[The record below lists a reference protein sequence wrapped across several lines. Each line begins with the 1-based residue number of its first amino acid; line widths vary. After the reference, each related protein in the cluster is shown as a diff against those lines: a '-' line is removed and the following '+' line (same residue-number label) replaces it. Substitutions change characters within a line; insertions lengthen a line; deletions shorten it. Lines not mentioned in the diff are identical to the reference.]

1 MKADFIHEPELEF
14 GNGGRHID
22 VRFGLTHFGPLDAGG
37 TGRQAIR
44 VGVVGDDATIELF
57 HSWLAKCREGVA
69 AKPSTLPTLFPS
81 FKGFGDGGAFCDF
94 VSGAHWS
101 RAIPPRDLDELAQ
114 LEPTSLMVERAV
126 ERYLEEARDLATK
139 SPDVIVCIL
148 SPKLLKRI
156 DIQSGERRGPRS
168 RRKHLAQNAPDK
180 VEFHDLLKA
189 RGMSIGR
196 PLQVSRPGTMGGD
209 VQRYRLDGT
218 ANVETQDE
226 ASIAWNFFCAL
237 YYKAGGTP
245 WRLVRDSTDL
255 ATCYVGVSF
264 FEAKDGSSL
273 QTSVA
278 QVFNE
283 RGEGVVVRGGPA
295 KLSKDDRTPHLD
307 QDDAAKLLVQALS
320 IYRREHRTMPARL
333 VCHKSSYFTDA
344 EIAGF
349 RDAAKQERIDGLDL
363 VSVRKS
369 MSRLYRQG
377 AYPPLRGT
385 YFELDG
391 DESLLYTNG
400 SVDFY
405 RCYPGLYVPR
415 PLSVIWDAI
424 QNSPSKLLREILALT
439 KMNWNTAMFA
449 NAEPITIGAAR
460 VVGDIMRHIGD
471 ADPIQDGYS
480 YYM

>member
-1 MKADFIHEPELEF
+1 MKADFLHEPELEF

-22 VRFGLTHFGPLDAGG
+22 VRYGLSHFGPLDSGG
-37 TGRQAIR
+37 TGRQGIR
-44 VGVVGDDATIELF
+44 VGVVGDDATIDLF
-57 HSWLAKCREGVA
+57 HSWLERCRHGVEAKQ
-69 AKPSTLPTLFPS
+69 STLPTLYPA
-81 FKGFGDGGAFCDF
+81 FKGFGDGGAFPDF
-94 VSGAHWS
+94 VSDGHWS
-101 RAIPPRDLDELAQ
+101 RAIPAADLDKLVDI
-114 LEPTSLMVERAV
+114 EPTPLMIERAV
-126 ERYLEEARDLATK
+126 DRYLDEARDLATK

-148 SPKLLKRI
+148 SPKLLKRL
-156 DIQSGERRGPRS
+156 DIQGGERRGPRS
-168 RRKHLAQNAPDK
+168 RRKHSSDAAEKIQ
-180 VEFHDLLKA
+180 FHDLLKA
-189 RGMSIGR
+189 RGMSVGR
-196 PLQVSRPGTMGGD
+196 PLQVSRPGTLGGD
-209 VQRYRLDGT
+209 VQRYRQDGT
-218 ANVETQDE
+218 ANIEMQDD
-226 ASIAWNFFCAL
+226 ASRAWNFFCAL

-245 WRLVRDSTDL
+245 WRLVRESTEL

-295 KLSKDDRTPHLD
+295 KLSKEDRTPHLD
-307 QDDAAKLLVQALS
+307 QDDASKLLIRALS
-320 IYRREHRTMPARL
+320 IYRREHRTQPARL

-349 RDAAKQERIDGLDL
+349 TNAAQQERIDGLDL

-369 MSRLYRQG
+369 LTRLYRQG

-385 YFELDG
+385 YLELDG

-415 PLSVIWDAI
+415 ALSLIWDSI
-424 QNSPSKLLREILALT
+424 QQAPRKLLREVLALT
-439 KMNWNTAMFA
+439 KMNWNTTVFN

-460 VVGDIMRHIGD
+460 VVGEIMRHIGD
-471 ADPIQDGYS
+471 NDAVQEGYS

>member
-1 MKADFIHEPELEF
+1 MKADFINEPELEF
-14 GNGGRHID
+14 GSGGRHID
-22 VRFGLTHFGPLDAGG
+22 VRFGLTHFGPLDSGG

-57 HSWLAKCREGVA
+57 HNWLAKCRQGVD
-69 AKPSTLPTLFPS
+69 AKPSTLPTLFPA

-94 VSGAHWS
+94 VSDAHWA
-101 RAIPPRDLDELAQ
+101 RAISSGDLDELAQ
-114 LEPTSLMVERAV
+114 IDPTPLMIERAV
-126 ERYLEEARDLATK
+126 DRYLDEAKDLATK

-156 DIQSGERRGPRS
+156 DIQSGERKGPRS
-168 RRKHLAQNAPDK
+168 RRKRFGQNAPDK
-180 VEFHDLLKA
+180 LEFHDLLKA
-189 RGMSIGR
+189 RGMSVGR

-245 WRLVRDSTDL
+245 WRLVRESTEL
-255 ATCYVGVSF
+255 ATCYVGISF

-295 KLSKDDRTPHLD
+295 TLSVEDRTPHLD
-307 QDDAAKLLVQALS
+307 RDDAAKLLVRALS

-333 VCHKSSYFTDA
+333 VCHKSSYFTHD
-344 EIAGF
+344 EVAGF
-349 RDAAKQERIDGLDL
+349 RDGAKQERIDGLDL
-363 VSVRKS
+363 ISVRKS
-369 MSRLYRQG
+369 LSRLYRQG

-385 YFELDG
+385 YLDV
-391 DESLLYTNG
+391 DAEESLLYTNG

-415 PLSVIWDAI
+415 ALSVMWDAI
-424 QNSPSKLLREILALT
+424 QQAPTKLLREILALT
-439 KMNWNTAMFA
+439 KMNWNTTVFA

-460 VVGDIMRHIGD
+460 VVGDIMRHVGEN
-471 ADPIQDGYS
+471 DPIQEGYS